1 MMMMMRAVTVTP
13 SAALAAL
20 ALALFLLNSG
30 IAIRRALGRGDAGAA
45 TFVVATTALMCALLG
60 VVRVHERAVA
70 RRWALLR
77 AAAWALST
85 ALTAMFAH
93 RVAGF
98 APAPAVAALV
108 WGMAG
113 TTMVGGFCC
122 LFVHGEDVGR
132 HGGADGDAGGRQDA

>member
-1 MMMMMRAVTVTP
+1 MRAVTVTP
-13 SAALAAL
+13 SPALAAL

-30 IAIRRALGRGDAGAA
+30 VAMRRALGRGDAGAA
-45 TFVVATTALMCALLG
+45 AFVAAATALLCALLAT
-60 VVRVHERAVA
+60 VRAHERAA
-70 RRWALLR
+70 RRRRRGLLR
-77 AAAWALST
+77 AAAWALSA

-93 RVAGF
+93 RVARL
-98 APAPAVAALV
+98 APTLPVAALV

-113 TTMVGGFCC
+113 TTMAGGFCC